1 MVWWGDGESNIS
13 KEISNSTQF
22 KWKLNLKLEVSLAIQ
37 SLVFILKVLSTYQKS
52 GQKPNTHSK
61 SYVKRSKVKSTDT
74 EKDTKHQYNEGDIVC
89 VSYNI

>member
-1 MVWWGDGESNIS
+1 MEVE
-13 KEISNSTQF
+13 
-22 KWKLNLKLEVSLAIQ
+22 LEVRGE
-37 SLVFILKVLSTYQKS
+37 S